1 MEALAL
7 RPGDHVVAI
16 ASGGC
21 NVLSYLT
28 AGPAKISAV
37 DLNGAHVALGRLKL
51 CAAQTLPDHASF
63 LRFFGAANAAENVA
77 AYDRHIRPV
86 LDATSAGY
94 WNARRAWGRRRITI
108 FARGFYRYG
117 LLGKFIGTGH
127 LLGKLYG
134 CEPEAVLRATTRAR
148 PLYRGFAVG
157 TRLSRR

>member
-28 AGPAKISAV
+28 AGPVKISAV

-51 CAAQTLPDHASF
+51 CAAQMLPDHASF
-63 LRFFGAANAAENVA
+63 LRFFGAANAADNVA

-94 WNARRAWGRRRITI
+94 WNARRA
-108 FARGFYRYG
+108 
-117 LLGKFIGTGH
+117 
-127 LLGKLYG
+127 
-134 CEPEAVLRATTRAR
+134 
-148 PLYRGFAVG
+148 
-157 TRLSRR
+157 